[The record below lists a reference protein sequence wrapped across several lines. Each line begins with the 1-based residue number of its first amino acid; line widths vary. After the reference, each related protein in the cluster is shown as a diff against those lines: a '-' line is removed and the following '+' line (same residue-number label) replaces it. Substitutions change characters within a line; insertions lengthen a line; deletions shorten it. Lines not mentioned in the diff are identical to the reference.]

1 MSTHPFIKYGI
12 AVVLRENN
20 LSNVKDITRGHL
32 IKEIENSINHF
43 RVKPEGLINDQKS
56 VKFTYSNESKP
67 QADKGIYLSPSILH
81 IDKTSQKNMYPALLK
96 MIEGLNDNKVNN
108 FKITNTI
115 APVSAEYCSFGAI
128 VGRGKPSLPI
138 SDAANCI
145 ITTTTNKKPCLSYKT
160 YIKEK
165 GKIKP
170 QWENMAIIPDLE
182 TEELVDFINLFEK
195 LREQSTERL
204 MYGLVS
210 DKDKKP
216 QRPRLF
222 DGNFPNAPRSSALG
236 IIGLLGSIGAWAKD
250 AEMIEWTNKVLDSL
264 KGKPIYLIG
273 TKTFETHK
281 YSHFIID
288 LAKKNKLSSIIDSIY
303 YTTLYN
309 QKARNKGGDRLEY
322 QKFDMFVARFLQLFN
337 IPAFK
342 DFLAFRAEYPYQL
355 EILFKTYFVNMEK
368 ITTEVVQSARELG
381 KWLNYAAYKVSD
393 NNIEKNVQDR
403 PNKVR
408 EQKAKAL
415 IEIESSVFSARSG
428 DALVFQAITRA
439 GRASGLDAPAEA
451 ELFMEKVSTGEVSL
465 DSAKHLLIAFS
476 RVRNKYE
483 PKSISKDEGDTD
495 TEDSVED
502 FSDGQE

>member
-1 MSTHPFIKYGI
+1 MSTHPFIKYGV

-20 LSNVKDITRGHL
+20 LSKVEDITRQHL

-43 RVKPEGLINDQKS
+43 RVKPEGVINDQKF
-56 VKFTYSNESKP
+56 VKFTYSNDPKP

-96 MIEGLNDNKVNN
+96 MLEVLNDDKVNKVT
-108 FKITNTI
+108 ITNTI
-115 APVSAEYCSFGAI
+115 APVSAEYCSFGAV

-145 ITTTTNKKPCLSYKT
+145 ITTTTNKKPCISYKT

-170 QWENMAIIPDLE
+170 QWENIAIIPDLE
-182 TEELVDFINLFEK
+182 IVELVDFINLFEK
-195 LREQSTERL
+195 MREQSTEGL
-204 MYGLVS
+204 MFGFVS
-210 DKDKKP
+210 EKDKKP

-222 DGNFPNAPRSSALG
+222 DGNFPNAPRSSSLG
-236 IIGLLGSIGAWAKD
+236 VIGLLGAIGAWAKD
-250 AEMIEWTNKVLDSL
+250 AAMIGWTTKVLDSL

-273 TKTFETHK
+273 TKRFETYK
-281 YSHFIID
+281 YNHFIIE
-288 LAKKNKLSSIIDSIY
+288 LAKENKLSSIIDSIY

-309 QKARNKGGDRLEY
+309 QKPRNNGGDRLEY
-322 QKFDMFVARFLQLFN
+322 QKFDIFVARFLQLFN

-342 DFLAFRAEYPYQL
+342 DFLSFRAEYPNQL

-368 ITTEVVQSARELG
+368 ITTEIVQSARELG
-381 KWLNYAAYKVSD
+381 KWLNYAAYKVAN
-393 NNIEKNVQDR
+393 NNIEKNAQDR
-403 PNKVR
+403 PSKVR
-408 EQKAKAL
+408 EQKAKSL

-428 DALVFQAITRA
+428 DALIFQAITRA

-483 PKSISKDEGDTD
+483 PKSTSNDEGVTSN
-495 TEDSVED
+495 EDPEED